1 MQFPT
6 FQPLYERVS
15 RACCYI
21 TVFLGDEKISDGT
34 GFAFRSDG
42 QVITAAHV
50 VTGRSPIR
58 KEDYLDPRIRIYA
71 KFVGIPLLEY
81 RVLLCGINVHVQ
93 GAFTE
98 PVQLDHALLAPKEP
112 SSQTIPYIPAL
123 THPPALGQ
131 EVFLAGYSD
140 ELELPF
146 SVARVLS
153 SGFNGAAEFLQAM
166 ERGYMADMTG
176 PLIKRGI
183 VGNVRRVVAQ
193 DMAANITLECDVFY
207 VDNSVH
213 DGASGG
219 PVFDGSGNAVGV
231 ITMRATTS
239 GSQPKYPNLRL
250 PSGATVGLSLQPL
263 ELACRRIS
271 ESLTPNLPF
280 NVDQTA

>member
-1 MQFPT
+1 MQLPT

-21 TVFLGDEKISDGT
+21 TVYLGDEKISDGT

-50 VTGRSPIR
+50 VTAKWPIR

-71 KFVGIPLLEY
+71 KFAGVPLLEY
-81 RVLLCGINVHVQ
+81 RVLLCGINVDAH
-93 GAFTE
+93 GTFKE
-98 PVQLDHALLAPKEP
+98 PVQLDQALLAPKET
-112 SSQTIPYIPAL
+112 STQSIPYIPAL

-146 SVARVLS
+146 SVDRVLS
-153 SGFNGAAEFLQAM
+153 SDFTGVPEFLQAM
-166 ERGYMADMTG
+166 DRGYMADMTG

-183 VGNVRRVVAQ
+183 VGNVRRVIAQ

-213 DGASGG
+213 HGASGG
-219 PVFDGSGNAVGV
+219 PVFDSSGNAVGV

-239 GSQPKYPNLRL
+239 GSQPDYPNLKL

-263 ELACRRIS
+263 ELACRQIS
-271 ESLTPNLPF
+271 GSLTPSPPSSPS
-280 NVDQTA
+280 